1 MKTTFTTVL
10 LLTITVYLSCGLEGK
25 KEKKSTDFSREHTDV
40 LQQDLPKKNIYYRFP
55 SAKEMLSYI
64 KTEELNYRTGI
75 VNPVNNLDNYYS
87 TKAKTLNLGVYI
99 TDLSYMIL
107 FDRTQNIER
116 YFNVIFNLTNDLR
129 IKIPDEEELIE
140 QISKNMDDSEKLLQ
154 IAEEYQT
161 KIIDHLLNTGQEKT
175 LAVITTGSYI
185 EGLYIS
191 TKLLSNSD
199 TQEKTLKKIAD
210 QKHAFRNLTK
220 FSQSFE
226 KDINT
231 KAALV
236 YLKDINSF
244 FNSLPVIKEET
255 EVKKDESNL
264 LLIEGGKKSEITPEN
279 FNELKSIVSRIR
291 TEIVEN

>member
-129 IKIPDEEELIE
+129 IKIPDEEELVE
-140 QISKNMDDSEKLLQ
+140 QISRNMDDSEKLLQ

>member
-64 KTEELNYRTGI
+64 KTEELNYQTGI

-140 QISKNMDDSEKLLQ
+140 QIRRNMDDTEKLLK

>member
-1 MKTTFTTVL
+1 MKTTFATAL
-10 LLTITVYLSCGLEGK
+10 MLTITVCLSCGLESK
-25 KEKKSTDFSREHTDV
+25 KEKESPDISRGDTDILQKNQPKSS
-40 LQQDLPKKNIYYRFP
+40 IYYRFP
-55 SAKEMLSYI
+55 SAREMLSYI
-64 KTEELNYRTGI
+64 KAEELNYRTDI
-75 VNPVNNLDNYYS
+75 VNPFNNLDNYYS

-107 FDRTQNIER
+107 FDKTKNIDR
-116 YFNVIFNLTNDLR
+116 YFNVIFNLTKDLR
-129 IKIPDEEELIE
+129 IKIPDEERLTE
-140 QISKNMDDSEKLLQ
+140 QIKRNMDDSEKLLQ
-154 IAEEYQT
+154 IAEDYQT

-191 TKLLSNSD
+191 THLLSNSD
-199 TQEKTLKKIAD
+199 SQEQTLKKIAD

-231 KAALV
+231 KAALD
-236 YLKDINSF
+236 YLEEINLF

-255 EVKKDESNL
+255 EVKKDKNNI
-264 LLIEGGKKSEITPEN
+264 LLIEGGQKIEITPEK
-279 FNELKSIVSRIR
+279 FNELKNTVTSIRN
-291 TEIVEN
+291 EIVEN